1 MFKESRLIRLSLLLP
16 TSEISSVLQ
25 KHRKWENMC
34 TLATHGQE
42 TETKP
47 TEASR
52 PMDGMGTRR
61 DTAEAEL

>member
-1 MFKESRLIRLSLLLP
+1 PALFAFCQRMKSVQFSRN
-16 TSEISSVLQ
+16 TANG
-25 KHRKWENMC
+25 KNMC

-61 DTAEAEL
+61 NTAGPSHK